1 MVDSICQPQNLWTS
15 AQLTTT
21 ILSNEIDTGVCIHLF
36 MHAPYSF
43 QKKTQVHWFG
53 FCSFRVL
60 CSPFDHLVSSLCRI
74 LFCGSVKRTVE
85 GGMVMRLAEYSALF
99 PALITL
105 WLDTGWRRPIGCLKL
120 QVIFRK
126 RAPNSRALLRKMT
139 YDSTPP
145 CSLLH
150 NRQWAWSPFRPI
162 FLNHWHS
169 KCRNP
174 NPAWRRHT
182 LFVPRKNLFGPKFQ
196 DRFMYTHR
204 YVYRYVYAY
213 IYVYIHSPHS
223 VRRCSLTCD
232 PTYSYGCYSV
242 LQCVAVYHRSRR
254 CSLTN
259 KCHVSYT
266 CEPWLIHMRA
276 MTYSCVCHDS
286 LRR

>member
-85 GGMVMRLAEYSALF
+85 GGMVMRLAEYSVQF
-99 PALITL
+99 PAQITL

-126 RAPNSRALLRKMT
+126 RATNYRALFGAYHKRLPARWFCWIT
-139 YDSTPP
+139 EA
-145 CSLLH
+145 
-150 NRQWAWSPFRPI
+150 RQ
-162 FLNHWHS
+162 
-169 KCRNP
+169 KK
-174 NPAWRRHT
+174 
-182 LFVPRKNLFGPKFQ
+182 KNLQILFPK
-196 DRFMYTHR
+196 T
-204 YVYRYVYAY
+204 
-213 IYVYIHSPHS
+213 
-223 VRRCSLTCD
+223 L
-232 PTYSYGCYSV
+232 
-242 LQCVAVYHRSRR
+242 
-254 CSLTN
+254 
-259 KCHVSYT
+259 
-266 CEPWLIHMRA
+266 
-276 MTYSCVCHDS
+276 
-286 LRR
+286 